1 MRIIP
6 SLEIKQRTK
15 LRKAIDLRL
24 AFVLV
29 KKPENSKTKDAGPV
43 G

>member
-1 MRIIP
+1 MRIVP
-6 SLEIKQRTK
+6 SLEIKRRTK

-24 AFVLV
+24 PFVLV
-29 KKPENSKTKDAGPV
+29 NKPENRKAKDAGPV